1 MKVPGFFLAFL
12 ALVLVIGT
20 SSAEIY
26 RWVDEKGVVHFSD
39 SPTQNVSEASVKEK
53 ISFPDPN
60 PEENVS
66 SPDPNPEEKISSP
79 DPNPEDNS
87 PPNSKT
93 RTITLNSDFFKPLDE
108 GRPNRVSVNAPTV
121 EIYETS
127 WCGYC
132 EKAKKFFRSRGVKFK
147 SYNIEKDAA
156 AARRMMTLTNR
167 RAVPF
172 VVINGHPIQ
181 GYSEQAYEQALG
193 N

>member
-12 ALVLVIGT
+12 VLVLVSGT
-20 SSAEIY
+20 PSAEIF

-39 SPTQNVSEASVKEK
+39 APTESISETS
-53 ISFPDPN
+53 
-60 PEENVS
+60 EE
-66 SPDPNPEEKISSP
+66 EEVSSP

-87 PPNSKT
+87 RPAAET
-93 RTITLNSDFFKPLDE
+93 RTITLDPDFFDLLDE
-108 GRPNRVSVNAPTV
+108 SEEEPAAVNAPAV

-132 EKAKKFFRSRGVKFK
+132 KKAKNFFRSRGIKFK
-147 SYNIEKDAA
+147 TYDIEKDNA
-156 AARRMMTLTNR
+156 AARRMMALTRR

-172 VVINGHPIQ
+172 VVINGQQIQ
-181 GYSEQAYEQALG
+181 GYSEQAYEQALR

>member
-1 MKVPGFFLAFL
+1 MKVPRFFLAFL
-12 ALVLVIGT
+12 ALVLIIGT
-20 SSAEIY
+20 SSAEIF

-39 SPTQNVSEASVKEK
+39 SPTQSVSEAGAKEK
-53 ISFPDPN
+53 
-60 PEENVS
+60 V
-66 SPDPNPEEKISSP
+66 SSP

-87 PPNSKT
+87 SPTVET
-93 RTITLNSDFFKPLDE
+93 RTITLDPDFFRPLDE
-108 GRPNRVSVNAPTV
+108 GRPDRVRINAPTV

-132 EKAKKFFRSRGVKFK
+132 KKAKKFFRSRGIKFK
-147 SYNIEKDAA
+147 AYNIEKDED
-156 AARRMMTLTNR
+156 AARRMMTLTER

-181 GYSEQAYEQALG
+181 GYSEQAYEQALR

>member
-39 SPTQNVSEASVKEK
+39 SPTQHVSETSMKENVSSEK
-53 ISFPDPN
+53 PDPN
-60 PEENVS
+60 PEG
-66 SPDPNPEEKISSP
+66 
-79 DPNPEDNS
+79 NS
-87 PPNSKT
+87 PPT
-93 RTITLNSDFFKPLDE
+93 TETHTITLNPDFFKPLDE

-121 EIYETS
+121 EIYETN

-132 EKAKKFFRSRGVKFK
+132 KKAKKFFRSRGIKFK
-147 SYNIEKDAA
+147 SYNIENDAA
-156 AARRMMTLTNR
+156 AARRMMTLTR
-167 RAVPF
+167 RKAVPF

-181 GYSEQAYEQALG
+181 GYSEQAYEYALQ

>member
-1 MKVPGFFLAFL
+1 MKVPRFFLAFL

-39 SPTQNVSEASVKEK
+39 SPTQHVSETSMKENVSSEK
-53 ISFPDPN
+53 PDPN
-60 PEENVS
+60 PEG
-66 SPDPNPEEKISSP
+66 
-79 DPNPEDNS
+79 NS
-87 PPNSKT
+87 PPTTET
-93 RTITLNSDFFKPLDE
+93 RTITLNPDFFKPLDE

-121 EIYETS
+121 EIYETN

-132 EKAKKFFRSRGVKFK
+132 RKAKEFFRSRGIQFK
-147 SYNIEKDAA
+147 SYNIENDAA
-156 AARRMMTLTNR
+156 AARRMMTLTRR

-181 GYSEQAYEQALG
+181 GYSEQAYEQALR

>member
-12 ALVLVIGT
+12 VLVLVSGT
-20 SSAEIY
+20 SSAEIF

-39 SPTQNVSEASVKEK
+39 APTESISETG
-53 ISFPDPN
+53 
-60 PEENVS
+60 EE
-66 SPDPNPEEKISSP
+66 EEVSSP

-87 PPNSKT
+87 PPTTET
-93 RTITLNSDFFKPLDE
+93 RTITLDPDFFNLLDE
-108 GRPNRVSVNAPTV
+108 SEEEPAAVNAPAV

-132 EKAKKFFRSRGVKFK
+132 KKAKNFFRSRGIKFK
-147 SYNIEKDAA
+147 TYDIEKDNA
-156 AARRMMTLTNR
+156 AARRMMALTRR

-181 GYSEQAYEQALG
+181 GYSEQAYEQALRR
-193 N
+193 

>member
-53 ISFPDPN
+53 ISSPDPN

-66 SPDPNPEEKISSP
+66 SPDPNPEE
-79 DPNPEDNS
+79 NS
-87 PPNSKT
+87 PPT
-93 RTITLNSDFFKPLDE
+93 TEARTITLNSDFFKPLDE
-108 GRPNRVSVNAPTV
+108 GRSNRVSVNAPTV
-121 EIYETS
+121 EIYETN

-132 EKAKKFFRSRGVKFK
+132 EKAKKFFRSRGIKFK
-147 SYNIEKDAA
+147 SYNIEKDDD
-156 AARRMMTLTNR
+156 AARRMMTLTKR

-181 GYSEQAYEQALG
+181 GYSEQAYEEALRK
-193 N
+193 